1 MGIYSTFLSWI
12 ALPMSPGYFVTKHD
26 INLEIKLTI
35 WEILGS
41 YSDVYEDPSLLVYD
55 VNIHGVIPHDTYSF
69 MYNMYDYINGFEY
82 NIYGR
87 C

>member
-1 MGIYSTFLSWI
+1 
-12 ALPMSPGYFVTKHD
+12 MSSGYFVIKNY

-41 YSDVYEDPSLLVYD
+41 YSDVYDDPCRLVRVYD
-55 VNIHGVIPHDTYSF
+55 VYIHGVIPHDTYSF
-69 MYNMYDYINGFEY
+69 MYNVYDYLNGFEY